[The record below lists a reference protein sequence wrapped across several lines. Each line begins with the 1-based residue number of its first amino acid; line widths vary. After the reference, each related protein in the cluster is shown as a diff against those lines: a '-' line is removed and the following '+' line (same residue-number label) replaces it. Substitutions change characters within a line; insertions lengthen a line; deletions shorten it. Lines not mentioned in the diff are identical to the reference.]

1 MDSNSKEVSQ
11 ITTTTASTT
20 SQSERKKK
28 SPCYHIVVL
37 VIGFVFFTFLFSLL
51 SFFLI
56 FIAGFVSIL
65 IDNFS
70 IPTTTTTSS
79 LSTQCK
85 IVSTGVDLRSS
96 KVCEL
101 GLLNYKAKYVFDPLD
116 KTRFRCRYDYYWA
129 TIFEIEYREHSSG
142 EIRSVLVEAPK
153 EALPLDCRPSFGTAW
168 LTKDK
173 FKVNETYNCKY
184 TPGVS
189 DVDIFPDNL
198 FNCQAKDPSTF
209 DMIRSYSFLSMKI
222 IGFWFTS
229 KRSTKRAIQSAV
241 SGIVTGMA
249 TSVTVL
255 ILVSVLQRL
264 KSRVD
269 KILDARN
276 LHLSVY
282 GVYLKRVFF
291 LVVYFWCVGW
301 LTIQYSKMPGLPDLF
316 GSS

>member
-11 ITTTTASTT
+11 TTTTT
-20 SQSERKKK
+20 SQSEKKKKKKK
-28 SPCYHIVVL
+28 SLCYHIVVL
-37 VIGFVFFTFLFSLL
+37 VIGCIFFTFLFSLL
-51 SFFLI
+51 SFFII
-56 FIAGFVSIL
+56 FTAGFVSVL

-70 IPTTTTTSS
+70 IPTTTTPSSS

-173 FKVNETYNCKY
+173 FKVNETYKCKY
-184 TPGVS
+184 TPGIS

-209 DMIRSYSFLSMKI
+209 DMIRSYSSLSMKI

-229 KRSTKRAIQSAV
+229 KRRTKRAIQSAV
-241 SGIVTGMA
+241 SGIITGMA

-255 ILVSVLQRL
+255 ILVSVLQRS
-264 KSRVD
+264 KSRVA
-269 KILDARN
+269 KILDSRN

-291 LVVYFWCVGW
+291 VVVYFWCMGW
-301 LTIQYSKMPGLPDLF
+301 LTIQYSKMLGLPGLF

>member
-11 ITTTTASTT
+11 TTTST
-20 SQSERKKK
+20 SQSEKKKK
-28 SPCYHIVVL
+28 SLCYHIVVL
-37 VIGFVFFTFLFSLL
+37 VIGCIFFTFLFSLL
-51 SFFLI
+51 SFFII
-56 FIAGFVSIL
+56 FTAGFVSIF

-70 IPTTTTTSS
+70 IPTTSS

-129 TIFEIEYREHSSG
+129 TIFKIEYREHSSG

-173 FKVNETYNCKY
+173 FKVNETYSCKY

-198 FNCQAKDPSTF
+198 FHCQAKDPSTF
-209 DMIRSYSFLSMKI
+209 DMIRSYSSLSMKI

-229 KRSTKRAIQSAV
+229 KWSTKRAIQSAV
-241 SGIVTGMA
+241 SGIFTGMA
-249 TSVTVL
+249 TSMTVL
-255 ILVSVLQRL
+255 ILVTVLQRS
-264 KSRVD
+264 KSRVV

-282 GVYLKRVFF
+282 GVYLKRVCF
-291 LVVYFWCVGW
+291 LVVYFWCMGW
-301 LTIQYSKMPGLPDLF
+301 LTIQYSKMLGLPDLF